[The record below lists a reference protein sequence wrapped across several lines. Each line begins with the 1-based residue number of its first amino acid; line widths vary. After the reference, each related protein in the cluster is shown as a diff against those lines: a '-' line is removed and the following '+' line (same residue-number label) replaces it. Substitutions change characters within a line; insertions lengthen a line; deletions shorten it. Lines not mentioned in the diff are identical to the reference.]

1 MLMMSNSHKLV
12 LIVLTFFLALTF
24 VRGFTVDVP
33 SHSLELIPGV
43 KVPYALTITNPSND
57 EATYSFEA
65 LGPFSIVISG
75 DEEAATIP
83 PHAYKTVTLLITAD
97 EGLETGD
104 VFDSQIRVKNANEI
118 ESVMV
123 KMTII
128 SNPIFGVGNAN
139 DNQND
144 STPGTGLVSFPSVSE
159 NLVNAGLIV
168 IIIVLV
174 IALLARI
181 KNRVVG

>member
-1 MLMMSNSHKLV
+1 MMSNSHKLV

-33 SHSLELIPGV
+33 THSLELIPGV
-43 KVPYALTITNPSND
+43 KVPYALTITNPSDD
-57 EATYSFEA
+57 EITYSFEP
-65 LGPFSIVISG
+65 LGPFSLSVSG
-75 DEEAATIP
+75 DEGAATIP
-83 PHAYKTVTLLITAD
+83 PHAYKVVTLLLTAD
-97 EGLETGD
+97 ESLETGD
-104 VFDSQIRVKNANEI
+104 VFDAQIRVKSPMET
-118 ESVMV
+118 EVVLFKMKMV
-123 KMTII
+123 
-128 SNPIFGVGNAN
+128 SSPIFGVGNAN
-139 DNQND
+139 DNGNTS
-144 STPGTGLVSFPSVSE
+144 STGTGLVSFPNISE